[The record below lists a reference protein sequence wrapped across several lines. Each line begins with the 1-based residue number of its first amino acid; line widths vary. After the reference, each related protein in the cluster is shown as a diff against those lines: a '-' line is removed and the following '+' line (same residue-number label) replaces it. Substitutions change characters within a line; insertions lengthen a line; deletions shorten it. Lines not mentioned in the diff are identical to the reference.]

1 MRKHH
6 IYFIMKVGLRL
17 KWMVVAAFMMVHV
30 PASVSTRTQHC
41 SVVRVYS
48 CGKEKFY
55 LFLFFYILK
64 LTVVFKLAVFTR
76 RCFGTF
82 STFQAE
88 ISKSTSIVKLVAMLT
103 KGSMELQREV
113 SNRCYS

>member
-1 MRKHH
+1 MQKHH
-6 IYFIMKVGLRL
+6 IYFIQMKVGLRL

-55 LFLFFYILK
+55 LFLFF
-64 LTVVFKLAVFTR
+64 
-76 RCFGTF
+76 TF
-82 STFQAE
+82 
-88 ISKSTSIVKLVAMLT
+88 
-103 KGSMELQREV
+103 
-113 SNRCYS
+113 